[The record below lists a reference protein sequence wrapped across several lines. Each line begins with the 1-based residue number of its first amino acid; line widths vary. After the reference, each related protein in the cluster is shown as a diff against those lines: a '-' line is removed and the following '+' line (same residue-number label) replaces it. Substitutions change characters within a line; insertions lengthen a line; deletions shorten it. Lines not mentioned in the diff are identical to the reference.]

1 MMLSRSPDA
10 GVAARWAALGAG
22 FRGIPPIFVSITVK
36 TSLSGG
42 VLPVAVP
49 SITGDRGF

>member
-1 MMLSRSPDA
+1 MLVLRRVGRP
-10 GVAARWAALGAG
+10 LGAG